1 VANQD
6 IDLTCVNTIRTLSM
20 DAVQKANSGHPGAP
34 MGLAPVGYALWNRVL
49 RFDPADPLWPNRDRF
64 VLSAGHASMLLYSLL
79 HLGGV
84 KEVNTDGQITA
95 AAAITLDDIKAF
107 RQLDSK
113 CAGHPEFGLATGI
126 ETTTGPLGQG
136 VSNAAGMALAGRWLA
151 ARYNRP
157 GFELFDFDVYA
168 VAGDGCMQ
176 EGISSE
182 AASFAGHFGLSNLCW
197 IWDNNKIT
205 IDGPTSLSWS
215 DDVAKRFES
224 FGWNVVHVANANDL
238 DALEKAFAAFK
249 AETKRPTLIQVDSHI
264 AYGAPTKQD
273 TSGAHGAPLGDEEIA
288 GAKKFYGWPQD
299 AQFLVPDGVKEQFA
313 AGLGARGAKARG
325 DWKVLFE
332 KYRAAHPDLA
342 QQVHNIITGTL
353 PEGWD
358 GDLPVVEAG
367 GKNVATRG
375 ASGAALNSIAPH
387 VPWLMGGSADLAPS
401 NKTFLAAEDAGVL
414 TADAP
419 GGRNMHFGVREHA
432 MGAIANGMCLT
443 GLRPYVGTFLIFS
456 DYMKPAIRL
465 SAMMEQPVIYV
476 YTHDSIAVG
485 EDGPTHQPIE
495 QLTTL
500 RATPNVLEIRPADAN
515 ETAAA
520 WAIAMRQTNRPTC
533 LILSRQGLPV
543 LDRTRYAAAN
553 IEQGGYVVSDCK
565 HTPQVLLMGTG
576 GEVSLCLQAA
586 EQLTAEGVAVR
597 VVNMASWTLF
607 EEQDQ
612 AYQDSVLPPAVNARV
627 AVEQAASLGWER
639 YVGRRGATVCMGS
652 FGASAPLPKLLI
664 KFGFTVERVVAAARD
679 QIAKHG

>member
-1 VANQD
+1 MPDHD

-20 DAVQKANSGHPGAP
+20 DAVQAASSGHPGAP

-64 VLSAGHASMLLYSLL
+64 VLSAGHASMLIYSLI
-79 HLGGV
+79 HLAGV
-84 KEVNTDGQITA
+84 KEVDGDGKVTA
-95 AAAITLDDIKAF
+95 ADAITLDDIKSF
-107 RQLDSK
+107 RQIDSK
-113 CAGHPEFGLATGI
+113 CAGHPEYDLVTGV

-157 GFELFDFDVYA
+157 GFELFDYDVYA

-176 EGISSE
+176 EGISCE
-182 AASFAGHFGLSNLCW
+182 AASFAGHLGLSNLCW

-215 DDVAKRFES
+215 DDMAKRFES
-224 FGWNVVHVANANDL
+224 FGWNVVHVADANDL
-238 DALEKAFAAFK
+238 DALEKAFGAFK

-273 TSGAHGAPLGDEEIA
+273 SSGAHGAPLGDEEIV

-299 AQFLVPDGVKEQFA
+299 AKFLVPDGVMQQFA
-313 AGLGARGAKARG
+313 AGIGTRGAQVRG
-325 DWKVLFE
+325 DWKALFE
-332 KYRAAHPDLA
+332 KYQAEHPELA
-342 QQVHNIITGTL
+342 KQVHAIVTGTL

-358 GDLPVVEAG
+358 GDLPTVEPG

-401 NKTFLAAEDAGVL
+401 NKTHLSAEDAGVL
-414 TADAP
+414 SATEP
-419 GGRNMHFGVREHA
+419 GGRNMHFGIREHA
-432 MGAIANGMCLT
+432 MGAIANGMSLC

-495 QLTTL
+495 QLPTL

-515 ETAAA
+515 ETADA
-520 WAIAMRQTNRPTC
+520 WAIAMRQTSRPTC
-533 LILSRQGLPV
+533 LILSRQSMPV
-543 LDRTRYAAAN
+543 LDRTKYAAAN
-553 IEQGGYVVSDCK
+553 IAQGGYVVLDCDA
-565 HTPQVLLMGTG
+565 TPQVILMGTG
-576 GEVSLCLQAA
+576 GEVSLCLEAA
-586 EQLTAEGVAVR
+586 EKLSAEGVAVR

-607 EEQDQ
+607 EEQDE
-612 AYQDSVLPPAVNARV
+612 AYQESVLPTAVNARV

-639 YVGRRGATVCMGS
+639 YVGRRGATVCMES
-652 FGASAPLPKLLI
+652 FGASAPLPKLLV
-664 KFGFTVERVVAAARD
+664 KFGFTVERVVAVAKD